1 MPVLDATAK
10 STMDGPAFAV
20 AWFVYLDISGDPL
33 RVTTLGKNITFA
45 GTGDSD
51 LDGQTFA
58 AFDGRPL
65 SISNVN
71 NSESGSE
78 TLTVE
83 LSGIVTI
90 DTSLLADVAN
100 VALWQGR
107 VCRMWFQ
114 VYDAAGVSPQ
124 GAIVPYYTGYM
135 MGVDLTDSPK
145 NQSIRL
151 SVENYLAAFSQA
163 SNRSY
168 LNQKDYDAADTSAA
182 ATMAAANGARKAT
195 AGGAGGMPG
204 LGAISGGY
212 GSAVA
217 GRMVDSL

>member
-10 STMDGPAFAV
+10 AAMDGSELAV
-20 AWFVYLDISGDPL
+20 AWFLYLDISGDPL
-33 RVTTLGKNITFA
+33 RVTTLGKDFTFSS
-45 GTGDSD
+45 TGDAD
-51 LDGQTFA
+51 LDGKTFA

-78 TLTVE
+78 TLTLE
-83 LSGIVTI
+83 LSGIVSI
-90 DTSLLADVAN
+90 DTALLADIAN

-107 VCRMWFQ
+107 VCRLWFQ

-135 MGVDLTDSPK
+135 VGVDLTDSPK
-145 NQSIRL
+145 AQSIRL

-195 AGGAGGMPG
+195 GGAGGMAG

-212 GSAVA
+212 GSPVA

>member
-10 STMDGPAFAV
+10 AAMDGSELAV
-20 AWFVYLDISGDPL
+20 AWFLYLDISGDPL
-33 RVTTLGKNITFA
+33 RVTTLGKDFTFSS
-45 GTGDSD
+45 TGDAD
-51 LDGQTFA
+51 LDGKTFA

-78 TLTVE
+78 TLTLE

-90 DTSLLADVAN
+90 DTALLADIAN

-107 VCRMWFQ
+107 VCRLWFQ

-135 MGVDLTDSPK
+135 VGVDLTDSPK
-145 NQSIRL
+145 AQSIRL

-195 AGGAGGMPG
+195 GGAGGMAG